1 MAVSYKKA
9 GNDMDNV
16 HEEKTLKVSLKDEIK
31 NARNAKK
38 AKLDLED
45 MKSNVS
51 DKPIEQQLNK
61 YIDEQKVM
69 IEKLSKAIKD
79 LDETKKYLIDE
90 SRTAEQMALNG
101 VDKAQQQAQKITMKN
116 LQATQDKCVSYV
128 QVLVEQAQKR
138 TERLRKSTHENRFI
152 PITTWLISLLN
163 LMLLIYILLT

>member
-9 GNDMDNV
+9 GNDMDNA

>member
-9 GNDMDNV
+9 GNDMDNA

-31 NARNAKK
+31 NARNAK
-38 AKLDLED
+38 AKLDSEET
-45 MKSNVS
+45 KSNVS
-51 DKPIEQQLNK
+51 DKPMEQQLNK
-61 YIDEQKVM
+61 YIDEQKIM
-69 IEKLSKAIKD
+69 IEKLSKALKD
-79 LDETKKYLIDE
+79 LDETKKYLTDE

-101 VDKAQQQAQKITMKN
+101 VHKAQQQAQKITMKN

-128 QVLVEQAQKR
+128 QALVEQAQKR